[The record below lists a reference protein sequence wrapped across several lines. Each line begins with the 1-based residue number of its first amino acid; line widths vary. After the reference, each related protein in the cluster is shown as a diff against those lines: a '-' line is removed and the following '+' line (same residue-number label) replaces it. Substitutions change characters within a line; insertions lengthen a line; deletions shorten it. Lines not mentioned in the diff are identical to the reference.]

1 MNPLPHQLL
10 ERPFSTHQTP
20 AIRLHGVIL
29 RHPPPSGCELWLNSP
44 DLDAFS
50 LFPPTS
56 RHYHQNWHEGRRS
69 LREWA
74 VIERLL
80 IATLL
85 CFVELCYFL
94 YILSHNSFDLYTLR
108 G

>member
-1 MNPLPHQLL
+1 A
-10 ERPFSTHQTP
+10 P

-56 RHYHQNWHEGRRS
+56 RHYLAINQTS
-69 LREWA
+69 
-74 VIERLL
+74 I
-80 IATLL
+80 
-85 CFVELCYFL
+85 
-94 YILSHNSFDLYTLR
+94 FDLASSIVVNI
-108 G
+108 